1 MSMPP
6 PGYETPQA
14 SPPPPRPPA
23 PQEAPPRHE
32 DTKAHHGSR
41 QADDNV
47 QYEFMTVKA
56 LRGRESNAKS
66 KWERQGWEFV
76 SENRGT
82 LRTELNFRRAKPK
95 MIGDYLLSFV
105 ASFRRMQPTTRLVLF
120 ASCALILVAGS
131 IGFAVGTL
139 RGGDTADPSVAQSA
153 ASTTPPAEPTVTPIT
168 GGELLADDAEP
179 SETSKPSERRAKAR
193 ARARAKARART
204 RAKRRERAVARER
217 QRNTAMLESGVT
229 CSQLGETDIL
239 VTPGAEIDGDRDG
252 VGCES

>member
-14 SPPPPRPPA
+14 SPP
-23 PQEAPPRHE
+23 
-32 DTKAHHGSR
+32 S
-41 QADDNV
+41 ADDNV
-47 QYEFMTVKA
+47 QYEFKLVKA
-56 LRGRESNAKS
+56 LRGRESSARAK
-66 KWERQGWEFV
+66 WQRQGWELV

-95 MIGDYLLSFV
+95 LIGDYLLSFV
-105 ASFRRMQPTTRLVLF
+105 ASVRRLQPKTFVLF

-131 IGFAVGTL
+131 IGFAVGTQS
-139 RGGDTADPSVAQSA
+139 GGDTADPSAAQSA
-153 ASTTPPAEPTVTPIT
+153 ASTTPPAEPAVTR
-168 GGELLADDAEP
+168 LLDDAEP

-193 ARARAKARART
+193 ARARAKARARA
-204 RAKRRERAVARER
+204 REKRRERALERER
-217 QRNTAMLESGVT
+217 QRNTAQLLSGVT
-229 CSQLGETDIL
+229 CAELGETDIL